1 MERRCGVKVNT
12 QLPAKKAGSV
22 QNALSL
28 NIFVCSSECRPTD
41 SAQPQLGSLEYAKT
55 TNLSSYPTED
65 YRLNKH
71 QTLYGKFMGTIFDQV
86 ITILDRYHF
95 RFRWLLN
102 RDRRSGCPQH
112 PSSGRNPFGVSL
124 VMFTPFR
131 CTHTCR

>member
-1 MERRCGVKVNT
+1 MKVNT

-71 QTLYGKFMGTIFDQV
+71 QTLYGKFMGPFSTKLSPYWTV
-86 ITILDRYHF
+86 ITSASAGF
-95 RFRWLLN
+95 
-102 RDRRSGCPQH
+102 
-112 PSSGRNPFGVSL
+112 
-124 VMFTPFR
+124 
-131 CTHTCR
+131 